1 MSAEEVLE
9 KIEHVDVNEAIL
21 LRRFLANLFCL
32 FDGDPPPRIQKY
44 IEDILSVIHV

>member
-32 FDGDPPPRIQKY
+32 FDGEPPRIQKY
-44 IEDILSVIHV
+44 IKDILSVIHV